1 MDKEQKNTALL
12 LAVIGII
19 YFIVFIFPNLTGAH
33 NEHMLF
39 MSSQDESFQ
48 YTFLKNMLTPGRDI
62 HETRSHWISYGH
74 YIYGYPFYLYSAL
87 LILPVRLFYG
97 TQFLNQTQI
106 ILLILRQF
114 VSVLPMIIAIL
125 ILVFMQTEFHNRLIS
140 ITLFIFMLSIPGV
153 VRNNISWWHPD
164 ALVCLSVVLTLF
176 CLYKDK
182 QQFRG
187 YFYLAAFFCG
197 LSISIKSIGV
207 FFVLT
212 ISGYILCGLYL
223 KKITIKQGVIKSII
237 FLIIMVSVVVFTN
250 PLLLKTPQ
258 RNRIL
263 EVHLEHH
270 YYFTH
275 GWPDGEPYSTGLKS
289 WIPVISKWYGK
300 PFFIIFTLLSII
312 YGSIKGKFTTTNRL
326 ILSWILPYS
335 VYIIAAVAVKPDH
348 YWLPVLIP
356 FISAIFSFQSNNTNL
371 YLLQNQNM
379 KIYVHRLIDAAVYIC
394 ILIQFIINLSI
405 NYQLFKNTMG

>member
-1 MDKEQKNTALL
+1 MDREQKKITLL
-12 LAVIGII
+12 LILIGVI
-19 YFIVFIFPNLTGAH
+19 YFIIFIFPNLTGAH
-33 NEHMLF
+33 DEHMLF

-48 YTFLKNMLTPGRDI
+48 FSFLKNMLTPGKDI

-87 LILPVRLFYG
+87 LILPVHWLYG

-140 ITLFIFMLSIPGV
+140 VVLFIFMLSIPGV

-164 ALVCLSVVLTLF
+164 ALACLSVVLTLF
-176 CLYKDK
+176 FLYKDK
-182 QQFRG
+182 QHFRG

-197 LSISIKSIGV
+197 LSIAIKSIGV

-212 ISGYILCGLYL
+212 IAGYILCGLFL
-223 KKITIKQGVIKSII
+223 RNITIKQGINKSII
-237 FLIIMVSVVVFTN
+237 FLAIMVSVVIFTN

-258 RNRIL
+258 RNRIF

-275 GWPDGEPYSTGLKS
+275 GWPDGEPYSTGLKP
-289 WIPVISKWYGK
+289 WIPVISKWYGE
-300 PFFIIFTLLSII
+300 PFFIIFALLSII
-312 YGSIKGKFTTTNRL
+312 FSSIGGKFKGANRL

-335 VYIIAAVAVKPDH
+335 IYIIAAIAIKPDH
-348 YWLPVLIP
+348 YWLPIMLP
-356 FISAIFSFQSNNTNL
+356 LLSAIFSFHSKN
-371 YLLQNQNM
+371 
-379 KIYVHRLIDAAVYIC
+379 
-394 ILIQFIINLSI
+394 INLF
-405 NYQLFKNTMG
+405 NFKKPK